1 MRTYYKV
8 LLFFRRQPRYISW
21 LMKGAIALFFGLLL
35 WYDIFQREN
44 FHDIKKLFF
53 AELKGDNAMWL
64 VACCVLMP
72 FNWAAE
78 TVKWGYL
85 VQRVQHITFWQAYR
99 AVFAGITS
107 SLFLPN
113 RVGDFGGRILFLK
126 SKNAVKVVLSTFV
139 GSWAQQLI
147 LIAFGFLGFAYF
159 LIMMWQVER
168 IFLDAVIALGFG
180 FVIILL
186 FMFLNLEIVV
196 PVFRKIRLLYR
207 FPRLIKGVN
216 VLRQYTRQELLRTL
230 LWAFIRYVI
239 YTIQYFLILRF
250 FGIDVEILRGLSCIA
265 TIYLLQTSI
274 PLPPVVGLLARGEVA
289 LKIWGIFS
297 ANELSIL
304 AATFTLWVINLIIPA
319 LIGLVFILRLNVLK
333 SLGYE
338 KKSSENESKRAS
350 KPS

>member
-1 MRTYYKV
+1 M
-8 LLFFRRQPRYISW
+8 L
-21 LMKGAIALFFGLLL
+21 FGLLL
-35 WYDIFQREN
+35 WYDLFKREN
-44 FHDIKKLFF
+44 FDDIKSLFF
-53 AELKGDNAMWL
+53 SELKGENTVWL
-64 VACCVLMP
+64 FWCCFLMP
-72 FNWAAE
+72 LNWAAE
-78 TVKWGYL
+78 TIKWRYL
-85 VQRVQHITFWQAYR
+85 VKRVQDVTFWQAYR
-99 AVFAGITS
+99 AVFAGVTS

-113 RVGDFGGRILFLK
+113 RIGDFGGRVLFLK

-147 LIAFGFLGFAYF
+147 LISFGFLGFAYF
-159 LIMMWQVER
+159 LIKLWQVEQ
-168 IFLDAVIALGFG
+168 IIIDGVIALGAG

-207 FPRLIKGVN
+207 FPRIIKSVSM
-216 VLRQYTRQELLRTL
+216 LRQYSRNELLRTL

-250 FGIDVEILRGLSCIA
+250 FGIEVGILRGVSCIA

-297 ANELSIL
+297 ANDLSIL

-319 LIGLVFILRLNVLK
+319 LIGLVFILQLNVIK

-338 KKSSENESKRAS
+338 KNIKK
-350 KPS
+350 

>member
-1 MRTYYKV
+1 
-8 LLFFRRQPRYISW
+8 
-21 LMKGAIALFFGLLL
+21 
-35 WYDIFQREN
+35 
-44 FHDIKKLFF
+44 
-53 AELKGDNAMWL
+53 
-64 VACCVLMP
+64 MP
-72 FNWAAE
+72 LNWAAE
-78 TVKWGYL
+78 TMKWRFLVK
-85 VQRVQHITFWQAYR
+85 RVQHITFWQAYR
-99 AVFAGITS
+99 AVFAGVTS

-159 LIMMWQVER
+159 LVTLWQVER
-168 IFLDAVIALGFG
+168 IFLDSILLLGVG

-186 FMFLNLEIVV
+186 LMFLNLEMVV
-196 PVFRKIRLLYR
+196 PVFRKIRLLYK
-207 FPRLIKGVN
+207 FPRLIKSVN
-216 VLRQYTRQELLRTL
+216 MLRQYTREELLQTL
-230 LWAFIRYVI
+230 LWAFIRYII

-250 FGIDVEILRGLSCIA
+250 FGIDVDILRGVSCIA

-274 PLPPVVGLLARGEVA
+274 PLPPIVGLLARGEIA

-319 LIGLVFILRLNVLK
+319 LIGLVFILQLNVLK

-338 KKSSENESKRAS
+338 KKSLENESKKSS
-350 KPS
+350 KSA

>member
-1 MRTYYKV
+1 LRTYYKI

-21 LMKGAIALFFGLLL
+21 LIKTVAALLFGLLL
-35 WYDIFQREN
+35 WYDVFQRDN
-44 FHDIKKLFF
+44 FKDIQRLFF
-53 AELKGDNAMWL
+53 EELKGENANWL
-64 VACCVLMP
+64 VACCLLMP

-78 TVKWGYL
+78 TIKWGFL
-85 VQRVQHITFWQAYR
+85 VQRVQHITFWKAYR
-99 AVFAGITS
+99 AVFAGVTT

-113 RVGDFGGRILFLK
+113 RVGDFGGRVLFLK
-126 SKNAVKVVLSTFV
+126 SKNAVKVVLSTFI

-159 LIMMWQVER
+159 LTQLWKVEP
-168 IFLDAVIALGFG
+168 IIINIVIALGVS

-196 PVFRKIRLLYR
+196 PVFKKIRLLYK
-207 FPRLIKGVN
+207 FPRLIKSVN
-216 VLRQYTRQELLRTL
+216 VLRQYTRRELLRTL

-250 FGIDVEILRGLSCIA
+250 FGIEVEILRGVSCIA

-289 LKIWGIFS
+289 LKVWGIFS
-297 ANELSIL
+297 QNELSIL

-319 LIGLVFILRLNVLK
+319 LIGLLFILQLNVLK
-333 SLGYE
+333 SFGYQQ
-338 KKSSENESKRAS
+338 KSSENESNESFKS
-350 KPS
+350 D

>member
-1 MRTYYKV
+1 MRTYYKI

-21 LMKGAIALFFGLLL
+21 LIKAIIAVLFGLLL
-35 WYDIFQREN
+35 WYDIFKREN
-44 FHDIKKLFF
+44 FNDIKKLFF
-53 AELKGDNAMWL
+53 VELKGDNAVWL
-64 VACCVLMP
+64 VACCILMP
-72 FNWAAE
+72 LNWAAE
-78 TVKWGYL
+78 TMKWRFLVK
-85 VQRVQHITFWQAYR
+85 RVQHITFWQAYR
-99 AVFAGITS
+99 AVFAGVTS

-159 LIMMWQVER
+159 LVTLWQVER
-168 IFLDAVIALGFG
+168 IFLDSILLLGVG

-186 FMFLNLEIVV
+186 LMFLNLEMVV
-196 PVFRKIRLLYR
+196 PVFRKIRLLYK
-207 FPRLIKGVN
+207 FPRLIKSVN
-216 VLRQYTRQELLRTL
+216 MLRQYTREELLQTL
-230 LWAFIRYVI
+230 LWAFIRYII

-250 FGIDVEILRGLSCIA
+250 FGIDVDILRGVSCIA

-274 PLPPVVGLLARGEVA
+274 PLPPIVGLLARGEIA

-319 LIGLVFILRLNVLK
+319 LIGLVFILQLNVLK

-338 KKSSENESKRAS
+338 KKSLENESKKSS
-350 KPS
+350 KSA